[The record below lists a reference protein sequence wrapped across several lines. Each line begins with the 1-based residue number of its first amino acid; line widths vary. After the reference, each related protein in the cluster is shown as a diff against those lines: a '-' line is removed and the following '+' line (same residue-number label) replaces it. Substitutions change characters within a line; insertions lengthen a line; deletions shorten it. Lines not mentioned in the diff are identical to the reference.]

1 MHPAPLITTT
11 TTMHRSYPTI
21 LYQHLVPPA
30 IAFHFL
36 LQEPFRRLDRGSI
49 IFQCYLYIS
58 FWYFSECRSII
69 FQCYPYISFWYFS
82 ECGAIIFQCYLYIS
96 FWYFSECAW
105 AHTIAFSQHITYF
118 SFGGATESKEYK
130 LPQQLASFYTPL

>member
-1 MHPAPLITTT
+1 MTSSVRADRSPCAPGPSHHYYHYHAQIISDDPLT
-11 TTMHRSYPTI
+11 
-21 LYQHLVPPA
+21 YQHLVPPA

-49 IFQCYLYIS
+49 IFQCYPYIS
-58 FWYFSECRSII
+58 FWYFSECRS
-69 FQCYPYISFWYFS
+69 
-82 ECGAIIFQCYLYIS
+82 IIFQCYLYIS